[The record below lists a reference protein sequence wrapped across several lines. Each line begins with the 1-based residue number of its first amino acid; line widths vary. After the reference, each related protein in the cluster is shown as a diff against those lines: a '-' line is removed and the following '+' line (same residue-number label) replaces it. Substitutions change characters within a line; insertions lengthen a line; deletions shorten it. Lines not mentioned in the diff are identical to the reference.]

1 MTSIFKRVNSRF
13 SSERA
18 NKKKEKDN
26 IFSEVQKPKKRKNK
40 KIKVEKEK
48 PIIAEE
54 KNWIEEEEE
63 EGELLVDVYQEKE
76 NIVIRSTVAGVNPD
90 DIDIDINNDMITIRG
105 KRSSAVDIEE
115 EDYFYRECYWGSF
128 SRSIIL
134 PCEVQANKV
143 KAALKNG
150 VLIVTLPKIK
160 THRSVKISLQPK

>member
-1 MTSIFKRVNSRF
+1 MVSIFKKQ
-13 SSERA
+13 A
-18 NKKKEKDN
+18 NKKKKEDN
-26 IFSEVQKPKKRKNK
+26 VFSEVQKPKKRKNK

-48 PIIAEE
+48 PIAVEE

-63 EGELLVDVYQEKE
+63 EGELLVDVYQEE
-76 NIVIRSTVAGVNPD
+76 ESIIIRSTVAGVSPD

-105 KRSSAVDIEE
+105 KRNPGIDVDK

-143 KAALKNG
+143 KASLKNG
-150 VLIVTLPKIK
+150 VLIIALPKTK
-160 THRSVKISLQPK
+160 THKSIKISVQPK